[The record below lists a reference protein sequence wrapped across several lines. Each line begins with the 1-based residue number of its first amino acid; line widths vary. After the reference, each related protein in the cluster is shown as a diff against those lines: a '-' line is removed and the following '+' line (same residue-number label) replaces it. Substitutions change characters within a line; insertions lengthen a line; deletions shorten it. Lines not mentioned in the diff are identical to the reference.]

1 MRPMKAVKWIAVG
14 LAAVVSVLSIS
25 CGSLPKPVDKDLGPQ
40 SEHSAIPWNRRL
52 QGEGQGALG
61 GFSQ

>member
-14 LAAVVSVLSIS
+14 LAAVVSVLSTS
-25 CGSLPKPVDKDLGPQ
+25 CGSLPEPIDKDLGPQ
-40 SEHSAIPWNRRL
+40 SEHSSIPWNRRL